1 MMANLNAGLVA
12 CGFSGNPDQYCYGIL
27 YFCAFSGGGA
37 ADPLSPLSG
46 SAHASYAC
54 IGMVAKNKH

>member
-1 MMANLNAGLVA
+1 MMANLNADMVA
-12 CGFSGNPDQYCYGIL
+12 CGFSGNPDQYCYEIL
-27 YFCAFSGGGA
+27 YFCAFSGGGGGPPA
-37 ADPLSPLSG
+37 PLSG